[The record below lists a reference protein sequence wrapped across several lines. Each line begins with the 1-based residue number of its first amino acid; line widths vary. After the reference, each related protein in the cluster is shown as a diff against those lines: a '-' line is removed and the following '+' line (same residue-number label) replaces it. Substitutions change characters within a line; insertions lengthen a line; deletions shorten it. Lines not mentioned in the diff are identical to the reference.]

1 MGTDAP
7 ENMGFTLNFG
17 NKIFIALDPD
27 TREETTKLFN
37 ALSTGGKVAMP
48 LREMFWVP
56 FMEPVLINSVC
67 SGCLI
72 VPLNKI
78 WLISNP

>member
-48 LREMFWVP
+48 LREMFWGAFYGTCIDKFGVQWM
-56 FMEPVLINSVC
+56 FNC
-67 SGCLI
+67 TA
-72 VPLNKI
+72 K
-78 WLISNP
+78 